1 MIGLPM
7 EALLA
12 AQTSGAYGVTDV
24 ELFTLYM
31 ERNSYLIKFTY
42 SINNRVY
49 YSGLNLE
56 VSDMSDL
63 TLEQFQNIL
72 DVHTKHYY
80 NMFKNNRITHKGEN
94 T

>member
-24 ELFTLYM
+24 EIQQYM
-31 ERNSYLIKFTY
+31 ERNSYLVRFTY
-42 SINNRVY
+42 SINNREY
-49 YSGLNLE
+49 YSGFELSFSDISNL
-56 VSDMSDL
+56 
-63 TLEQFQNIL
+63 TIEQFQNVL
-72 DVHTKHYY
+72 DIHTKHYY
-80 NMFKNNRITHKGEN
+80 NMFKTNRITHKGEN